1 MNSEVDFA
9 AGGIVLINKKVL
21 LVKNR
26 LREEYKKNYSSGF
39 WGFPKGHLE
48 EGETP
53 LKAAEREVFEETG
66 FEVKCVGD
74 KPIAESRYSIE
85 YGKTIQKT
93 VWFYEMKVIKEFVKE
108 PDDEI
113 EEIAI
118 VPEKKA
124 LELLTYDEDKKIIKY
139 VFNR

>member
-93 VWFYEMKVIKEFVKE
+93 VWFYEMKVIKEFVQE

-124 LELLTYDEDKKIIKY
+124 LELLTYGEDKKILKY

>member
-1 MNSEVDFA
+1 MNSKVDFA
-9 AGGIVLINKKVL
+9 AGGIVLVNKKVL

-26 LREEYKKNYSSGF
+26 LRKEYEKNYSSGF

-66 FEVKCVGD
+66 FEVKCVSD

-85 YGKTIQKT
+85 YAETIHKT
-93 VWFYEMKVIKEFVKE
+93 VWFYEMRVIKEFVKE
-108 PDDEI
+108 PDNEI

-124 LELLTYDEDKKIIKY
+124 LELLTYEEDKKIIKY
-139 VFNR
+139 VFNK

>member
-1 MNSEVDFA
+1 MNSKVDFA

-26 LREEYKKNYSSGF
+26 LRKEYENNYSSGF

-53 LKAAEREVFEETG
+53 LEAAEREVFEETG
-66 FEVKCVGD
+66 FEVKCVGS

-85 YGKTIQKT
+85 YGETIQKT
-93 VWFYEMKVIKEFVKE
+93 VWFYEMRVIKEFVKE
-108 PDDEI
+108 PDHEI

-118 VPEKKA
+118 VAEKKA
-124 LELLTYDEDKKIIKY
+124 LELLTYDEDKKILKY
-139 VFNR
+139 VFNK

>member
-1 MNSEVDFA
+1 MNSKVDFA
-9 AGGIVLINKKVL
+9 AGGIVLINKKIL

-26 LREEYKKNYSSGF
+26 LRKEYEKNHSSGF

-53 LKAAEREVFEETG
+53 LEAAEREVFEETG
-66 FEVKCVGD
+66 FEVKCVGS

-85 YGKTIQKT
+85 YGETIQKT
-93 VWFYEMKVIKEFVKE
+93 VWFYEMRVIKEFVNE
-108 PDDEI
+108 PDHEI

-118 VPEKKA
+118 VAEKKA
-124 LELLTYDEDKKIIKY
+124 LELLTYDEDKKILKY
-139 VFNR
+139 VFNK

>member
-9 AGGIVLINKKVL
+9 AGGIVLVNKKVL

-85 YGKTIQKT
+85 YGETIQKT
-93 VWFYEMKVIKEFVKE
+93 VWFYEMKVVKEFVKE

-118 VPEKKA
+118 VTEKKA
-124 LELLTYDEDKKIIKY
+124 LELLTYEEDKKILKY

>member
-1 MNSEVDFA
+1 MNSKVDFA
-9 AGGIVLINKKVL
+9 AGGIILLENKIL

-39 WGFPKGHLE
+39 WGFPKGHLK

-53 LKAAEREVFEETG
+53 LEAAEREVFEETG
-66 FEVKCVGD
+66 FEVKCLGD

-85 YGKTIQKT
+85 YGETIQKT
-93 VWFYEMKVIKEFVKE
+93 VWFYEMKVVKEFVKE
-108 PDDEI
+108 PDHEI

-124 LELLTYDEDKKIIKY
+124 LELLTYDEDRKILKY

>member
-1 MNSEVDFA
+1 MNSKVDFA
-9 AGGIVLINKKVL
+9 AGGIVLRGNKIL

-39 WGFPKGHLE
+39 WGFPKGHIE

-66 FEVKCVGD
+66 FKVKCLGN

-85 YGKTIQKT
+85 YGETIQKT

-108 PDDEI
+108 PDHEI

-124 LELLTYDEDKKIIKY
+124 LDLLTYDEDKKILKY
-139 VFNR
+139 VFNK

>member
-1 MNSEVDFA
+1 MNSKVDFA
-9 AGGIVLINKKVL
+9 AGGIVLAGNKIL

-26 LREEYKKNYSSGF
+26 LREEFKKNYSSGF

-48 EGETP
+48 EGENT
-53 LKAAEREVFEETG
+53 LEAAEREVFEETG
-66 FEVKCVGD
+66 FEVKCIGD

-85 YGKTIQKT
+85 YGETIKKT
-93 VWFYEMKVIKEFVKE
+93 VWFYEMKIIKEFVKE
-108 PDDEI
+108 PDHEI

-118 VPEKKA
+118 VSEKKA
-124 LELLTYDEDKKIIKY
+124 LDLLTYDEDKKILKY

>member
-1 MNSEVDFA
+1 MNSKVDFA
-9 AGGIVLINKKVL
+9 AGGIVIVGNKIL

-26 LREEYKKNYSSGF
+26 LREEFKKNYSSGF

-48 EGETP
+48 EGENT
-53 LKAAEREVFEETG
+53 LEAAEREVFEETG
-66 FEVKCVGD
+66 FEVKCLGD

-85 YGKTIQKT
+85 YGETIQKT
-93 VWFYEMKVIKEFVKE
+93 VWFYEMKIIKEFVKE
-108 PDDEI
+108 PDHEI

-118 VPEKKA
+118 ISEKKA
-124 LELLTYDEDKKIIKY
+124 LDLLTYDEDKKILKY

>member
-9 AGGIVLINKKVL
+9 AGGIVLVNKKVL

-53 LKAAEREVFEETG
+53 LKAEEREVFE
-66 FEVKCVGD
+66 
-74 KPIAESRYSIE
+74 
-85 YGKTIQKT
+85 
-93 VWFYEMKVIKEFVKE
+93 
-108 PDDEI
+108 
-113 EEIAI
+113 
-118 VPEKKA
+118 
-124 LELLTYDEDKKIIKY
+124 
-139 VFNR
+139 

>member
-1 MNSEVDFA
+1 MNSKVDFA
-9 AGGIVLINKKVL
+9 AGGIVIVGNKIL

-26 LREEYKKNYSSGF
+26 LREEFKKNYSFGF

-48 EGETP
+48 EGENT
-53 LKAAEREVFEETG
+53 LEAAEREVFEETG
-66 FEVKCVGD
+66 FEVKCLGN

-85 YGKTIQKT
+85 YGETIQKT

-108 PDDEI
+108 PDHEI

-118 VPEKKA
+118 VSEKKA
-124 LELLTYDEDKKIIKY
+124 LDLLTYDEDKQILKY